1 MQPHVNYVLTSGKV
15 SKITEVIKSAPIIV
29 INMHAKVSVLYMY
42 VNSKLKQYY
51 KATIVYLHVS
61 VVV

>member
-15 SKITEVIKSAPIIV
+15 SRITEVIKSSPIKV
-29 INMHAKVSVLYMY
+29 MNMHAKVSVLYMY
-42 VNSKLKQYY
+42 VNSKLK
-51 KATIVYLHVS
+51 LLGNFHVS